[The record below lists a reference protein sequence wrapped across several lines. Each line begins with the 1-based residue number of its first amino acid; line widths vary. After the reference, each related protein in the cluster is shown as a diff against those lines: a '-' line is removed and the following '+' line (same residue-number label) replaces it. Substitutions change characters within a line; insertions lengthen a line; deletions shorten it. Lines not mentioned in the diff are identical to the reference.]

1 MMKTGID
8 ELAAAIKVTSNVPT
22 KYDQILQDILKQSIR
37 ILELNPNMQ
46 AGDFEVFMN
55 VWDCGGQP
63 IFLSIL
69 PAFLTSKSLILL
81 MFDARK
87 GLHDRCIALSHH
99 RNSVTTQHVEEVTT
113 IQFLLQWMSC
123 IDATLSAKSDEGRHY
138 PQILPVGT
146 HGDHADVKPN
156 KEKIME
162 QLYEEY
168 MDKACAKLVPEKGTI
183 VDNTTAGK
191 GKDEDVA
198 YKMIRRSIHKFAL
211 EELSIDTP
219 LTWVLF
225 RIVLR
230 KVAKTQPYISL
241 QEIGE
246 IAKACSVEE
255 GSLSDVLRFYHGL
268 GVFLHYSHIPSLKS
282 QVIANPQW
290 LIDQIAKLF
299 STFKNES
306 LRNPAQT
313 DLLSNKGILVQPLY
327 EQIWKFAQ
335 KSGETTYL
343 QAQAIVDLLEHF
355 LIVASICTRSRVHQ
369 YQGKEYFVPGVLPLM
384 SLSNPRSTDGSA
396 IKKAAPLHLIFDTKY
411 LPPGF
416 FTRLA
421 TSLSKQPTCQVAFT
435 HGIYRNRV
443 TFLFGDSGSEIDTIT
458 ITERIYTV
466 QIDLQ
471 RDVERQE
478 RGPFF
483 SSVCQNVVQII
494 SNCCNDVRKWVPLLF
509 TPQWHCSAMTAL
521 P

>member
-1 MMKTGID
+1 MKLAYARVMLLGVGGTGKTSLLRGLMNQKLMEANSTQLAEISTFSSHYLAKSGDGAEEHWIPVDNELDELVGLVQLIVNINNGRCKESRRFVSMMKTGID

-69 PAFLTSKSLILL
+69 PAFLTSKSMILL

-123 IDATLSAKSDEGRHY
+123 IDATLTAKSDEGRHY

-183 VDNTTAGK
+183 EDNTTAGK

-241 QEIGE
+241 
-246 IAKACSVEE
+246 
-255 GSLSDVLRFYHGL
+255 
-268 GVFLHYSHIPSLKS
+268 
-282 QVIANPQW
+282 
-290 LIDQIAKLF
+290 
-299 STFKNES
+299 
-306 LRNPAQT
+306 
-313 DLLSNKGILVQPLY
+313 
-327 EQIWKFAQ
+327 
-335 KSGETTYL
+335 
-343 QAQAIVDLLEHF
+343 
-355 LIVASICTRSRVHQ
+355 
-369 YQGKEYFVPGVLPLM
+369 
-384 SLSNPRSTDGSA
+384 
-396 IKKAAPLHLIFDTKY
+396 
-411 LPPGF
+411 
-416 FTRLA
+416 
-421 TSLSKQPTCQVAFT
+421 
-435 HGIYRNRV
+435 
-443 TFLFGDSGSEIDTIT
+443 
-458 ITERIYTV
+458 
-466 QIDLQ
+466 
-471 RDVERQE
+471 
-478 RGPFF
+478 
-483 SSVCQNVVQII
+483 
-494 SNCCNDVRKWVPLLF
+494 
-509 TPQWHCSAMTAL
+509 
-521 P
+521 

>member
-1 MMKTGID
+1 MADAKNPRRFVSMMKTGID

-168 MDKACAKLVPEKGTI
+168 MNKACAKLVPEKGTI

-198 YKMIRRSIHKFAL
+198 
-211 EELSIDTP
+211 
-219 LTWVLF
+219 
-225 RIVLR
+225 
-230 KVAKTQPYISL
+230 SL
-241 QEIGE
+241 QARSFDSI
-246 IAKACSVEE
+246 
-255 GSLSDVLRFYHGL
+255 
-268 GVFLHYSHIPSLKS
+268 
-282 QVIANPQW
+282 QM
-290 LIDQIAKLF
+290 LF
-299 STFKNES
+299 SPECDCLCKFRAGKPEAAGVCAPNLAHRPQS
-306 LRNPAQT
+306 
-313 DLLSNKGILVQPLY
+313 ILVTKLG
-327 EQIWKFAQ
+327 
-335 KSGETTYL
+335 SS
-343 QAQAIVDLLEHF
+343 F
-355 LIVASICTRSRVHQ
+355 L
-369 YQGKEYFVPGVLPLM
+369 
-384 SLSNPRSTDGSA
+384 
-396 IKKAAPLHLIFDTKY
+396 
-411 LPPGF
+411 
-416 FTRLA
+416 
-421 TSLSKQPTCQVAFT
+421 
-435 HGIYRNRV
+435 
-443 TFLFGDSGSEIDTIT
+443 
-458 ITERIYTV
+458 
-466 QIDLQ
+466 
-471 RDVERQE
+471 
-478 RGPFF
+478 
-483 SSVCQNVVQII
+483 
-494 SNCCNDVRKWVPLLF
+494 
-509 TPQWHCSAMTAL
+509 
-521 P
+521 